1 MNKNMFIKD
10 IISNFQDNDL
20 SIDERKSLIF
30 YEFYKYLIN
39 ENKKYN
45 LTTIVDPRDVI
56 KKHFLDSVLP
66 LVEIQK
72 KSRILTMI
80 IMKI

>member
-56 KKHFLDSVLP
+56 KKHFW
-66 LVEIQK
+66 
-72 KSRILTMI
+72 ILSCH
-80 IMKI
+80 

>member
-1 MNKNMFIKD
+1 MNKNMFIKE
-10 IISNFQDNDL
+10 IISNFKDNDL
-20 SIDERKSLIF
+20 SINEKKSLIF

-72 KSRILTMI
+72 KNQEF
-80 IMKI
+80 